1 MLSKALFG
9 DTRRAVLALLYGNP
23 GNAYYLRQITRI
35 VDCGQGAVHRELQN
49 LAAAGILRRTRSGR
63 EVYYQADPGCPV
75 FEELKGLVRKTAGL
89 VEILLSALE
98 SMEDRIRAAF
108 VYGSFAEGTER
119 PGSDIDVMIVGDVQ
133 FSDVARA
140 IQSAQEA
147 LGREINPTV
156 YPVEEFIR
164 KTTSNNYF
172 VDNVLERK
180 KLFLIGNEDELKR
193 LARKPLA
200 E

>member
-89 VEILLSALE
+89 AEILRSALE